1 MGSTAPPFYTYTNDG
16 SATQVGFATQF
27 IDTIYQAKR
36 VQVVSRDVAG
46 VSTNVLRVNSVL
58 TGIGTINF
66 GVDGIFM
73 DDTTVTMDLTASGSG
88 FTGEMMTSNYFGE
101 FSWGRIDLV
110 GRSKQVSY
118 DAEILNGFSGISS
131 SVILTRKDSLR
142 SKRYLV

>member
-1 MGSTAPPFYTYTNDG
+1 M
-16 SATQVGFATQF
+16 ATHF

-36 VQVVSRDVAG
+36 VEVISKEVAG

-66 GVDGIFM
+66 SSSNI
-73 DDTTVTMDLTASGSG
+73 TMDNTSVTFDRTADAVGYSGG
-88 FTGEMMTSNYFGE
+88 ITTSNYFGE
-101 FSWGRIDLV
+101 FSWGKINVV

-118 DAEILNGFSGISS
+118 NAEILNGYAGISMS
-131 SVILTRKDSLR
+131 DILTRKDSLR